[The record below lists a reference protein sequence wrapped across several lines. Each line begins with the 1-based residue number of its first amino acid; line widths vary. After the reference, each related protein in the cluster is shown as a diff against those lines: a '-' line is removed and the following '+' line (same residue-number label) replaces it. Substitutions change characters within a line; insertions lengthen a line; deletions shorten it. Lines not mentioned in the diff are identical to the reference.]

1 MAAEGTNLLDK
12 KNQSPNTA
20 AILEETFEYRQL
32 ELTVKNV
39 LDIFALSND
48 LVIRPITIRN
58 NPSLVATFIY
68 VDGLVAQDAISD
80 LVIKPLMQQEQFD
93 ACVNQQD
100 AIKLIVDGNVYF
112 AAIKKRENICDL
124 LDDILA
130 GSAALI
136 FDSINLAIT
145 FEAKGFEKRS
155 ISEPTGEN
163 VIKGAKDSFVETI
176 RVNTAT
182 CRRKIKSPNLVI
194 EETIVG
200 RHSKTQIAIVYMK
213 NIANKELVMEVKQ
226 RLDSIDIDRAI
237 TSGYI
242 EEFIIDNK
250 NSVFPQVLSTE
261 RPDKFCSNIMDGRVG
276 IIIDGTPISFII
288 PATLMM
294 FIQAP
299 EDYAQQYI
307 ISSILR
313 YLRYTAMFVTLLL
326 PGFFVCITTFH
337 LEMIPTELA
346 ISIAAS
352 REGVPFPMAIEV
364 FIMLAAFELLVEA
377 GLRLPKTLGQTISI
391 VGAVVVGQ
399 SAVQAKL
406 LSPATVVVVSLT
418 AITSFTMPNQ
428 DFSNA
433 LRVWRLFI
441 FLLSSFIGIFGLTSG
456 LIFLI
461 FHWSQMETYGVPYLS
476 PFVSDENKKLQDTLF
491 RSPLSKMKFRPDSL
505 SNINKKRMK

>member
-1 MAAEGTNLLDK
+1 MLYK
-12 KNQSPNTA
+12 KGQSPNTA
-20 AILEETFEYRQL
+20 TILEETFEYDQL
-32 ELTVKNV
+32 ELTLKNV
-39 LDIFALSND
+39 SAILAENSD
-48 LVIRPITIRN
+48 LVLRHIRIRN
-58 NPSLVATFIY
+58 NPLLEVTLVY
-68 VDGLVAQDAISD
+68 VDGLVVQDTISD
-80 LVIKPLMQQEQFD
+80 LIIKPLMQQEQFD
-93 ACVNQQD
+93 SCKNQQEVVN
-100 AIKLIVDGNVYF
+100 LIAAGNVYY
-112 AAIKKRENICDL
+112 AAIKRREKIGEL
-124 LDDILA
+124 LNDILT
-130 GSAALI
+130 GSVALI
-136 FDSINLAIT
+136 FDSLNLAVT

-200 RHSKTQIAIVYMK
+200 KQSLTPVAIVYMK
-213 NIANKELVMEVKQ
+213 NIINKELVKEVKQ
-226 RLDSIDIDRAI
+226 RLDNINIDRSI

-250 NSVFPQVLSTE
+250 NSTFPQVLSTE
-261 RPDKFCSNIMDGRVG
+261 RPDKFCTNILDGRVG
-276 IIIDGTPISFII
+276 IIIDGTPIAFIV
-288 PATLMM
+288 PATLIM
-294 FIQAP
+294 FTQAP

-307 ISSILR
+307 ISSIIR
-313 YLRYTAMFVTLLL
+313 YMRYTAMFVTLLL
-326 PGFFVCITTFH
+326 PGFYVCITTFH

-377 GLRLPKTLGQTISI
+377 GLRLPKTIGQAISI

-406 LSPATVVVVSLT
+406 LSPATVVIIALT

-433 LRVWRLFI
+433 LRLWRLLI
-441 FLLSSFIGIFGLTSG
+441 FLLASLIGIFGLTSG
-456 LIFLI
+456 LLFLF
-461 FHWSQMETYGVPYLS
+461 FHWSQMETFGVPYLS
-476 PFVSDENKKLQDTLF
+476 PFVSDEDKQLQDTLF
-491 RSPLSKMKFRPDSL
+491 RFPLNTMKYRPKILDTK
-505 SNINKKRMK
+505 NERRMK

>member
-1 MAAEGTNLLDK
+1 MLNK
-12 KNQSPNTA
+12 KSQSPNTA
-20 AILEETFEYRQL
+20 AILEENYEYDQL
-32 ELTVKNV
+32 ELTSKNV
-39 LDIFALSND
+39 LDVFAASSD
-48 LVIRPITIRN
+48 LVVRHITIRN
-58 NPSLVATFIY
+58 NPLLEVTLVYI
-68 VDGLVAQDAISD
+68 DGLVAQDAISD
-80 LVIKPLMQQEQFD
+80 LAIKPLMQQEQFD
-93 ACVNQQD
+93 SCMNQQD
-100 AIKLIVDGNVYF
+100 AVKLITDGNVYF
-112 AAIKKRENICDL
+112 AAIKKRDNICNL
-124 LDDILA
+124 FDDILT

-136 FDSINLAIT
+136 FDSIHLAIT

-182 CRRKIKSPNLVI
+182 CRRKIKSPNLVM

-200 RHSKTQIAIVYMK
+200 ENSKTQVAIVYMK
-213 NIANKELVMEVKQ
+213 NIASKELVQEVKQ

-250 NSVFPQVLSTE
+250 NSVFPQILFTE

-276 IIIDGTPISFII
+276 ILIDGTPVSYIV
-288 PATLMM
+288 PATLIM

-307 ISSILR
+307 ISSIIR
-313 YLRYTAMFVTLLL
+313 YIRYTAMFVTLLL
-326 PGFFVCITTFH
+326 PGFYVCITTFH

-377 GLRLPKTLGQTISI
+377 GIRLPKTIGQTVSI

-406 LSPATVVVVSLT
+406 LSPATVVIVALT
-418 AITSFTMPNQ
+418 AITSFIMPNQ

-433 LRVWRLFI
+433 LRLWRFLI

-461 FHWSQMETYGVPYLS
+461 FHWSQMETFGVPYLS
-476 PFVSDENKKLQDTLF
+476 PFVSDENNQLHDTLF
-491 RSPLSKMKFRPDSL
+491 RFPLSRMKYRPNRL
-505 SNINKKRMK
+505 NVINKRRMK